1 MDPPPPTADPNP
13 GWTRAPWS
21 GVVQPPA
28 STSSAAMM
36 PPPPPRPRA
45 PSASGGGARD
55 DEEVHRR
62 FDRAS
67 LFQPADISAYFDESA
82 DVRVDGGDVFKVRT
96 ARGATRGRGCASI
109 AALCLHGCALS
120 GASFALFARRLAD
133 RGGENFRVDAMDLRG
148 HGSTRTADDRDL
160 SLDTMAKDVADVCA
174 RLYRDDDVQ
183 VVLVGH
189 SMGGAVAARVAQLD
203 LVKNLRGVVV
213 IDVVEGTA
221 LASVRGEAMRAAVA
235 SRAKTFATVADAI
248 EWCVRVARTTSNLES
263 ARVSTAHALVPSG
276 GSGSGGDGREGG
288 SGCGVSGCG
297 VSGVG
302 VRGWTWRVDVAK
314 TSAHWEGWYE
324 GMGERFLGARCAK
337 LLVLAG
343 TDRLDDRLT
352 VAQMQGK
359 FQTVLFPNAGHA
371 VHEDEPE
378 RCAEA
383 VLGFAARYTRGGDSQ
398 SS

>member
-1 MDPPPPTADPNP
+1 MDPPLPTADPNP

-28 STSSAAMM
+28 SASSAAMM

-45 PSASGGGARD
+45 PSAD

-62 FDRAS
+62 FDRAA
-67 LFQPADISAYFDESA
+67 LFQPADISAYFDECA
-82 DVRVDGGDVFKVRT
+82 DVRVGGGDVFRVRT
-96 ARGATRGRGCASI
+96 ARGATRGATRGRGRASI

-133 RGGENFRVDAMDLRG
+133 RGGENFRVDALDLRG

-160 SLDTMAKDVADVCA
+160 SLDTMARDVADVCA
-174 RLYRDDDVQ
+174 RLYRDDDATTNEDGNTNVQ

-203 LVKNLRGVVV
+203 LVRNLRGVVV

-235 SRAKTFATVADAI
+235 SRAGKTFATIADAV
-248 EWCVRVARTTSNLES
+248 EWCVRVARTTSNVES
-263 ARVSTAHALVPSG
+263 ARASTAHALVPSRHHNAGDG
-276 GSGSGGDGREGG
+276 GGEGGDGA
-288 SGCGVSGCG
+288 
-297 VSGVG
+297 
-302 VRGWTWRVDVAK
+302 RGWTWRVDVAK
-314 TSAHWEGWYE
+314 TSAHWEGWYA
-324 GMGERFLGARCAK
+324 GMGERFLRAKCAK

-343 TDRLDDRLT
+343 TDRLDDALT

-359 FQTVLFPNAGHA
+359 FQTVVFPNAGHA

-383 VLGFAARYTRGGDSQ
+383 VLGFAARYA
-398 SS
+398 SSS

>member
-1 MDPPPPTADPNP
+1 M
-13 GWTRAPWS
+13 
-21 GVVQPPA
+21 VQPPA

-45 PSASGGGARD
+45 PSASGGAR

-62 FDRAS
+62 FDRTS

-82 DVRVDGGDVFKVRT
+82 DVRIDGGDVFKVRT
-96 ARGATRGRGCASI
+96 ARGATRGRGRASI

-160 SLDTMAKDVADVCA
+160 SLDTMARDVADVCA

-203 LVKNLRGVVV
+203 LVRNLRGVVV

-235 SRAKTFATVADAI
+235 SRAAAAETFATVADAV
-248 EWCVRVARTTSNLES
+248 EWCVRVARTTSNIES
-263 ARVSTAHALVPSG
+263 ARASTAHALVPSG
-276 GSGSGGDGREGG
+276 TDAGDGREEGRGG
-288 SGCGVSGCG
+288 GGN
-297 VSGVG
+297 G

-383 VLGFAARYTRGGDSQ
+383 VLGFAARYA
-398 SS
+398 SSS

>member
-1 MDPPPPTADPNP
+1 M
-13 GWTRAPWS
+13 
-21 GVVQPPA
+21 VQPPA

-82 DVRVDGGDVFKVRT
+82 DVRIDEGDVFKVRT

-288 SGCGVSGCG
+288 PGAGFPGAGFPGLGCGVGRG
-297 VSGVG
+297 
-302 VRGWTWRVDVAK
+302 GWTWRRRPR
-314 TSAHWEGWYE
+314 TGRGWYE